1 LIDQAGLKGT
11 WIGGARVSPLHAN
24 FMVTKE
30 GANAADLLALIAFV
44 RERVHAQF
52 GVSLVLEVQPI
63 GR

>member
-1 LIDQAGLKGT
+1 MIDQAGLKGT

-30 GANAADLLALIAFV
+30 GASAADVLALIALV

-52 GVSLVLEVQPI
+52 GVDLVLEVQPI